1 MKGTKEIDQL
11 LPALLRESAE
21 LAIERLPDHHLALC
35 ESPIEQLF
43 LCAIW
48 ARGVWTDR
56 LQLEYCA
63 TLDDLC
69 KCARADLKNVCA
81 PQVKVGS
88 YRVDFLFA
96 AQMSDSEPFCL
107 VAVECDGH
115 QFHEKTKRQAARD
128 KARDRELMSY
138 GVKVFRF
145 AGSEIWKDPGACA
158 DEVLVHLWGEF
169 GDSLWRHE
177 QRIVKEHGSLKAYL
191 KHKHESPRSA
201 ANSIPPQ
208 KP

>member
-21 LAIERLPDHHLALC
+21 LAIERLPDRRCVRALL
-35 ESPIEQLF
+35 SSF
-43 LCAIW
+43 SFDAIW

-81 PQVKVGS
+81 QQVKVGS
-88 YRVDFLFA
+88 YKVDFLFA
-96 AQMSDSEPFCL
+96 AQMSDNEPFCL
-107 VAVECDGH
+107 IAVECDGH
-115 QFHEKTKRQAARD
+115 QFHEKTKQQAARD

-169 GDSLWRHE
+169 GDSLWRHKHRE
-177 QRIVKEHGSLKAYL
+177 RAWIVEGV
-191 KHKHESPRSA
+191 
-201 ANSIPPQ
+201 PQ
-208 KP
+208 AQT